1 MKKQFEYELSMFMNF
16 EGVEL
21 KETTIGSFGQK
32 CYWFSI
38 NGLDTLDKFDVRMQC
53 SCLLNLKSS
62 SFYFSVLNHREVL
75 IINSFLRNF

>member
-1 MKKQFEYELSMFMNF
+1 MKKQFDYELSMFMDF

-38 NGLDTLDKFDVRMQC
+38 NGLDTLDKFDVRLQG
-53 SCLLNLKSS
+53 
-62 SFYFSVLNHREVL
+62 SFLIHSKEVPFCFKVLNDREVL
-75 IINSFLRNF
+75 IVDYS